1 MTNDLINQLPGGVV
15 VINEAGLITT
25 INATAE
31 QHLGYASGE
40 LTEQPFSRLLT
51 VAGRL
56 FYQTHFYPLVNLHGR
71 VDEAAL
77 TLMSR
82 TGKRV
87 PILLNAL
94 RQQQDDG
101 WYIYCVYLPLVQRHH
116 FETELIQ
123 ARKAAEQAQ
132 IAVQEREAQY
142 RALATQLEERVLER
156 TNELTQANTQ
166 LTHLNADLKR
176 SNDNLQKFAYV
187 ASHDLQ
193 EPLRKIQSFADL
205 LKVRYADSLSL
216 GEGIEFLNRMQSAAS
231 RMSTLIR
238 DLLSYSRIATQQDT
252 NSRVVLTTVLDEV
265 ISDLDLRI
273 QETGA
278 QILIDPL
285 PTIQGDPSQLGQ
297 LFLNLLSNALKF
309 RRTDI
314 RPHIEVRCQTID
326 ARHLPS
332 QVKPTRL
339 ANVYYQI
346 DVSDNGIGFEQKY
359 VDRIFQVF
367 QRLHS
372 KGMFAGT
379 GIGLAICEKVA
390 ANHGGAITAT
400 SQPGQGTTFSVYLPH

>member
-15 VINEAGLITT
+15 LINEAGLITM
-25 INATAE
+25 INSTAE
-31 QHLGYASGE
+31 QHLGYASGQ
-40 LTEQPFSRLLT
+40 LIEQSFSRLLT

-71 VDEAAL
+71 VDEVSL
-77 TLMSR
+77 TLVSR

-87 PILLNAL
+87 PVLLNAL

-101 WYIYCVYLPLVQRHH
+101 WHIYCVYLPLIQRHH

-132 IAVQEREAQY
+132 IAVQERETQY
-142 RALATQLEERVLER
+142 RSLATQLEERVLER
-156 TNELTQANTQ
+156 TNELTQANAQ
-166 LTHLNADLKR
+166 LIHLNADLKR

-205 LKVRYADSLSL
+205 LKNRYADSL
-216 GEGIEFLNRMQSAAS
+216 GEGIGFLDRMQSAAS

-252 NSRVVLTTVLDEV
+252 NSWVVLNTVLDGV
-265 ISDLDLRI
+265 VSDLDLRI

-278 QILIDPL
+278 QVLIDAL

-309 RRTDI
+309 RRADTTPRI
-314 RPHIEVRCQTID
+314 QVRCQTID
-326 ARHLPS
+326 SRHLPP
-332 QVKPTRL
+332 QVKPTRV
-339 ANVYYQI
+339 ANAYYQI

-367 QRLHS
+367 QRLHT
-372 KGMFAGT
+372 KGTFSGT
-379 GIGLAICEKVA
+379 GVGLAICEKVA

-400 SQPGQGTTFSVYLPH
+400 SQPEQGTTFSVYLPH